1 MVTIFMVTI
10 FMVTILM
17 VTILMWTIF
26 MVTMLMV
33 TILMATMVTIRM
45 VTILTR
51 MVTRM
56 VHQDGSPEPGWFARM
71 GHQDGSPGGVTRL
84 IGFTAFLGILLPWV
98 PASPVENT
106 HRGAR
111 THDHKVK
118 GLALCRIR

>member
-1 MVTIFMVTI
+1 MVTI

-33 TILMATMVTIRM
+33 TILMATMG
-45 VTILTR
+45 
-51 MVTRM
+51 
-56 VHQDGSPEPGWFARM
+56 QN
-71 GHQDGSPGGVTRL
+71 GSPGGVTRL
-84 IGFTAFLGILLPWV
+84 IGFTAFVGILLPWV

-118 GLALCRIR
+118 GLALCRLS

>member
-45 VTILTR
+45 
-51 MVTRM
+51 MVR
-56 VHQDGSPEPGWFARM
+56 QN
-71 GHQDGSPGGVTRL
+71 GSPGGVTRL
-84 IGFTAFLGILLPWV
+84 IGFTAFVGILLPWV
-98 PASPVENT
+98 PANPVENT

-118 GLALCRIR
+118 GLALCRLS